1 MAEQLLT
8 GQPTPPTGPLPLTYQ
23 NLFTESTK
31 VSQRKDVPLP
41 NGKYAANAKE
51 LESFLQTPENQE
63 AYYKMYSAPAMSFGA
78 GNLDQFKVKLS
89 GGLTSGEIAMQ
100 KAKPSLPMVEPIT
113 QVQQMEYQD
122 LNQPAI
128 KQFDELKANKINKTA
143 SGKPLNSY
151 TEMQDYF
158 SSPENVS
165 EWGKAYNYSLKSKG
179 FNLTQI
185 ANNAKPK
192 QSLKTVTEIQT
203 DAAQQL
209 QRDDLDQIDPNKLSE
224 LVYNT
229 EELGIVG
236 ETIPLEKPIELTEL
250 VNGQLVTKQITELT
264 YDDYTQLLKKKYGKA
279 DVDTS
284 LIQPGQDFDSR
295 YLADEKNA
303 TYSVNEFEEAK
314 GKVKENYLDFVATKQ
329 QDENRAKTKTYDQD
343 VETKNRQLLSP
354 DDQKI
359 AQINDQIDALVEQMY
374 VDKYSDK
381 GVAPDFEIKLRNL
394 EKEAA
399 QYRKNRGLASE
410 QMFNSVTGEMIDTTP
425 EEKQSIQIGAQKA
438 TEKYSSK
445 SSKDQL
451 VSERNLL
458 WEKIQFVD
466 QQSESAK
473 KEWQSQNLPGT
484 TAIGL
489 AQQALGI
496 EGGMTGE
503 SAKLFNTMVN
513 LQNKKAELYGQLLTL
528 NRLVYT
534 NEDVFKREAE
544 LGIKVAAESV
554 VEKGYGF
561 SLFSDKNTMRTRMQ
575 EVEET
580 KRFFDA
586 KGIKLSN
593 KQLLGSEAGLG
604 ESVGG
609 AVGPMLN
616 AMIDIGISSYG
627 MGALAKGLSGSKYW
641 QVAKEFMSNKY
652 GAAGRFATSMTEGAL
667 PYLVQGT
674 AYQAAGQGFGTG
686 VAETASE
693 KLFDK
698 YAAQGIEKFGGK
710 YGKLTFILGR
720 WLSGTSGETVA
731 EIAGNIIPLFLENGF
746 DLNKAYKDSFGE
758 TGDEQTKNLAILGMS
773 CALFA
778 SPANLPYVFKTKQ
791 QINKSIAEKGSNPVL
806 EQVMR
811 VLDDTIERMPTGEA
825 ATRMDERIYGDNP
838 VEPLVFVEAPP
849 ISVNEDVVEAPVEGP
864 AERPQETVEVEK
876 RSANNGEEFFVVEN
890 DGKVNKNVVYRVNET
905 NGQLEVKGYD
915 SMQEGFVPASTTIT
929 EAVDR
934 KSKENGI
941 ISSDKATRVAKQQLN
956 INPDA
961 ERVITPEGKVL
972 YQTPGQTA
980 QQFGKNRQKNT
991 NTVRATADNTFSF
1004 LDGVKAK
1011 IVSTLFPNA
1020 ETKVDDQQSA
1030 SYNTYRDAVRTKMKL
1045 NAGSFFSKGKA
1056 VLMES
1061 GMNKIPKVADFLA
1074 ALVEDFS
1081 KTGKTIEVAAT
1092 AVTDVTTKVGL
1103 KIEDVV
1109 NNIIGTDFF
1118 QDKFG
1123 AVAEASDYAKNLLT
1137 DLMINDNSVAKEI
1150 FGTNKEAYNQFVKF
1164 REGFNKYVAKNYTG
1178 SMNFKTDHKF
1188 YNNQMPDVAIKARE
1202 EEFQMEEKQRVQE
1215 QAKREDVANVL
1226 NLAGV
1231 DTSTEN
1237 VEGVRYKQGELNA
1250 QQYLEMLGEDT
1261 NGMTSDEI
1269 TAKAEVA
1276 SEGVNLE
1283 KFNEAVA
1290 NRTTNEQTRK
1300 KRETR
1305 LRKELRTKFGFN
1317 NPLAKLVA
1325 KGALPD
1331 MSMRSKRA
1339 VTATVMNKVI
1349 ETAATRAGITAD
1361 EFLDNYLAFEKA
1373 TEQEF
1378 SDFVKNQPGGKELY
1392 QRIGELGAQ
1401 YNQEVNQF
1409 LTNAKRFEKEGKTPE
1424 EILLATG
1431 WGKGVDGNWKYTLVA
1446 PSSNLNVSSLVNISP
1461 NQPKS
1466 LPLGAILDYPELY
1479 RAYPQLKQYEIIIEN
1494 NPSSNTHGSFSGEII
1509 TINIA
1514 NLPTLYQFNM
1524 VLQHEL
1530 QHAVQRIEG
1539 WPGGGNPDYVY
1550 MGNPIDVLEAVAEK
1564 LRETGTPIS
1573 DLAVKEADR
1582 LIRETGGQLAG
1593 ASRRDF
1599 EALMDLIQ
1607 QNLWDS
1613 FHPKFNEDLVNEF
1626 TQKFDMATSNQVINL
1641 LREVTNDSIYR
1652 SLYGEIEAEN
1662 AVNQDYRAVNKAL
1675 NAMMID
1681 PDLLD
1686 KFSKPGKQE
1695 LIRDL
1700 ITQFNK
1706 VQSDY
1711 KAFVETAKL
1720 ALAEVANNNSLTQLQ
1735 KDILN
1740 NAFATT
1746 QNNEFGK
1753 LDKSKID
1760 SVPFDIV
1767 KLYTQLQKDKV
1778 FLYSQKDSN
1787 IPTEALETILNV
1799 IKIRSDY
1806 ANSSTKLKNE
1816 IVSNSIISSAILD
1829 SDMLMVETPL
1839 FYSQYASDKV
1849 VPAKQYNPEG
1859 YKTSQREWEAKRK
1872 QLDDASNAVQDF
1884 DPTGTKYQENKDNAF
1899 DDAYLLSDNEN
1910 DWRDGEFTSL
1920 YAISNKRREEFINQ
1934 LKKKRPDL
1942 EKDGLVDGIL
1952 DEVEKFIDENTAP
1965 GKINP
1970 KLEKLTMFWVANGNV
1985 ILPEDGYKIIEAER
1999 VANLKKIDPFTFK
2012 NPTELINKYQGEVKG
2027 KKITIDEI
2035 DKMPEF
2041 KDKKIVGENE
2051 DLTQKQKD
2059 TLNGLTIYT
2068 VEDTREGQAAVRK
2081 IIDSHFGEDAN
2092 PWCLAARTDGGL
2104 GNAWYYWSNRYNAYP
2119 KKIAFKNGKLVAFSA
2134 NSDSDVVWWDRN
2146 DEPHEGIETTSDLG
2160 DNKILTV
2167 YLDENGKVVEIGEA
2181 KRKITLKDQE
2191 GNKIETVE
2199 TFDEYDTKKSLSRTK
2214 NGKLDGNQ
2222 LEYHDNGN
2230 VKFKENFKDGI
2241 RDGETTTYYND
2252 RNVKREEYYKNG
2264 KQEGNQE
2271 SYFKNGQIQS
2281 EEYYKN
2287 GKQDGVQR
2295 WYHQNGNT
2303 SRELYYKNGELDGVW
2318 KLYYDNGQIE
2328 TEANFKNGEQ
2338 DGSTKQYYYNG
2349 QIQREQN
2356 YKDGKLDGVQ
2366 KIYYTDGTI
2375 DEENNY
2381 DKGQQDGVQLSY
2393 SPNGQLLFESNYKNG
2408 VKDGI
2413 SRAYDTIN
2421 DVFLTQVY
2429 TEGKALEVGGITD
2442 IAGNNLL
2449 MQGNRGA
2456 AFITQDA
2463 TDLIFALTDP
2473 NLSTPLHEIAHI
2485 YEKYMTNAEKKIV
2498 LAMTGETS
2506 WSTNTSEYFARGFE
2520 RYLYSGNAPTA
2531 KMLPMFD
2538 KLRTWLKDIYTQL
2551 TGSEIDVQLNQPM
2564 RDLYSAMLGE
2574 AKVPETEVTPA
2585 TAPQTADNALADF
2598 ISGKRNQGISDD
2610 QIYVG
2615 LLQAGFKA
2623 ADLED
2628 FFNLQTR
2635 QTVASQIEEEG
2646 PMKDEA
2652 RIAADEAAGLYVRR
2666 TAEQLEMEMDGL
2678 TIEESQAMI
2687 ENFANSSNLDAAI
2700 ANKIQDILQKKAEG
2714 KDVQKDFEALI
2725 ATGTNLGR
2733 ALQAFTRLKNQS
2745 GALRARNLI
2754 NKLKQEGKKI
2764 PDAVKNKLL
2773 ALGDAYDES
2782 KAKLNNA
2789 KVAAENNPSG
2799 QSPIAG
2805 KSNIQYF
2812 QQQLANTQNI
2822 GQQFASVARPY
2833 MSEASLSGT
2842 FGTLIRGNL
2851 LTPTSTII
2859 NITSN
2864 AVKAVFNI
2872 PINLISSGFS
2882 QLTSL
2887 VGGTKGTMRGM
2898 DYYKYGWQFGFM
2910 TGVKKGVSILKK
2922 GNLPDTSQ
2930 GLQIEPGFNGFRSM
2944 TELFGSLLAYAQ
2956 GKTSADIAA
2965 EYGYNLDQSGK
2976 IPNKEKAVKT
2986 LEGIFG
2992 VPAEAFFRLLG
3003 SVDAVF
3009 RNTAYYS
3016 ALSEQAKL
3024 SGLKDPKD
3032 IENFII
3038 LNSDYSNKA
3047 ADNEALRYV
3056 YSNNSGA
3063 YKFISKIYG
3072 SGQGPGGKL
3081 WKLGMTGVIP
3091 YAKIPTNLAI
3101 EYSEIMIPDLAF
3113 AKVAIAVGKIFNLN
3127 TKIKKSKNPQ
3137 AKLKLEAQKQELAR
3151 KRDELIGRG
3160 LVGYALTYA
3169 GKWFAESGALSAGAQ
3184 GEDKKRK
3191 DYVYRFERPNSI
3203 NLSLVKRYINGD
3215 KSDLWQEGDAIVDYR
3230 AAGVFGGILFTS
3242 QSEKRSTAKEQN
3254 KEVANQSV
3262 FSSLFDMGYN
3272 SNAAETARYLIDQ
3285 SFVKGLNQALAT
3297 VDPRQ
3302 EGALERFVSG
3312 LMGTLST
3319 AVLPNSLAIFD
3330 KANRNYIPEYD
3341 SPYTGVDKIVND
3353 FMAKVKERW
3362 PFDDP
3367 NSITAKVDAF
3377 GRPIP
3382 QTPVGANA
3390 WFYNAFDVTKFSRG
3404 LYDDKDQSWE
3414 QLVYEAVKKGDVLTA
3429 FPSNPSPIIKSKI
3442 GGESYVL
3449 SPEEYQ
3455 KYAIAVG
3462 EARRQ
3467 IVNQFIENADLDQL
3481 IGPNSELN
3489 GKTAD
3494 NQKQY
3499 GYVVLGKILSNL
3511 YAAADATLI
3520 NAERGLVYEA
3530 RKKMATERPE
3540 EFKALLEKEKNNI
3553 YSQGLDLLYND
3564 PEMSEY
3570 LPKTTAQDI
3579 FFSKKA
3585 KYSEDREYTN
3595 EKSNSNTGEEFFKEK
3610 APSSTQGG
3618 DPYEQFFKQK

>member
-23 NLFTESTK
+23 NLFAESIK
-31 VSQRKDVPLP
+31 QSRRNDVPLP
-41 NGKYAANAKE
+41 NNTYAKNPKE
-51 LESFLQTPENQE
+51 LEEFLKTPENQE
-63 AYYKMYSAPAMSFGA
+63 AFYQIYRNATRAFGSDISEFSS
-78 GNLDQFKVKLS
+78 GLENFKTKLS
-89 GGLTSGEIAMQ
+89 GGLTSGEIATL
-100 KAKPSLPMVEPIT
+100 KAKPSLPFVKPVT
-113 QVQQMEYQD
+113 QVQQMEYQA

-128 KQFDELKANKINKTA
+128 KQFNELKANKINKTA
-143 SGKPLNSY
+143 SGKPFNSY

-179 FNLTQI
+179 FDLTQI

-203 DAAQQL
+203 TAAEQL
-209 QRDDLDQIDPNKLSE
+209 QRDDLDQIDPDKLSE

-236 ETIPLEKPIELTEL
+236 ETIPLKKPIELTEL

-279 DVDTS
+279 DIDTS
-284 LIQPGQDFDSR
+284 LIQPSIEGE
-295 YLADEKNA
+295 AGV
-303 TYSVNEFEEAK
+303 YSVNEFEEAK
-314 GKVKENYLDFVATKQ
+314 GKVKENYLDVVATKQ

-374 VDKYSDK
+374 ADKYSDK

-466 QQSESAK
+466 QQAESAK

-554 VEKGYGF
+554 VEQGYGF

-616 AMIDIGISSYG
+616 AVIDIGISSYG

-674 AYQAAGQGFGTG
+674 AYQVAGQSFGTG
-686 VAETASE
+686 VAETAAE

-791 QINKSIAEKGSNPVL
+791 QINKSIAENGSNPVL

-876 RSANNGEEFFVVEN
+876 RSANNGEEFFVLEN

-956 INPDA
+956 IDPDA

-1011 IVSTLFPNA
+1011 IVSTLFPKV
-1020 ETKVDDQQSA
+1020 ETKIDDQQSA

-1045 NAGSFFSKGKA
+1045 NAGSFFSRGKA

-1061 GMNKIPKVADFLA
+1061 GMNKIPKIADFLA

-1081 KTGKTIEVAAT
+1081 KTGKTIEVATT

-1109 NNIIGTDFF
+1109 NSIIGTDFF

-1150 FGTNKEAYNQFVKF
+1150 FGTNKEAYNQFIKF

-1178 SMNFKTDHKF
+1178 SLNFKTDHKF

-1202 EEFQMEEKQRVQE
+1202 EEFQMGEKQRVQE
-1215 QAKREDVANVL
+1215 QAIREDVANVL

-1317 NPLAKLVA
+1317 NPLTKLVA
-1325 KGALPD
+1325 KGAISNIG
-1331 MSMRSKRA
+1331 SMRKKRA
-1339 VTATVMNKVI
+1339 VVATMINKVI
-1349 ETAATRAGITAD
+1349 ETAATRAGVTAD
-1361 EFLDNYLAFEKA
+1361 EFLDNYLSFEKA

-1392 QRIGELGAQ
+1392 QRIGELGTQ

-1409 LTNAKRFEKEGKTPE
+1409 LINAKRFEKEGKTPE

-1431 WGKGVDGNWKYTLVA
+1431 WSKGADGNWKYTLVA

-1466 LPLGAILDYPELY
+1466 LSLDAILDYPELY

-1539 WPGGGNPDYVY
+1539 WQGGGNPDNVY

-1582 LIRETGGQLAG
+1582 LIRESGGQLVG

-1681 PDLLD
+1681 PDLLN

-1695 LIRDL
+1695 LIKDL
-1700 ITQFNK
+1700 ITKFNK

-1767 KLYTQLQKDKV
+1767 KLYTELQKDP
-1778 FLYSQKDSN
+1778 N

-1849 VPAKQYNPEG
+1849 VPVKKYNPEG

-1884 DPTGTKYQENKDNAF
+1884 DPTGTKYQENQDNAF

-1999 VANLKKIDPFTFK
+1999 IATLKKIDPFTFK

-2041 KDKKIVGENE
+2041 SDKKTISEH
-2051 DLTQKQKD
+2051 
-2059 TLNGLTIYT
+2059 GLTIYT
-2068 VEDTREGQAAVRK
+2068 VDDTKEGQAAVRK

-2092 PWCLAARTDGGL
+2092 PWCLAARVN
-2104 GNAWYYWSNRYNAYP
+2104 GNLDAGWGHWSRTYNAYP

-2134 NSDSDVVWWDRN
+2134 NSDSEVVWWDRN
-2146 DEPHEGIETTSDLG
+2146 DEPQSGIKSSIDLG
-2160 DNKILTV
+2160 DNRQQ
-2167 YLDENGKVVEIGEA
+2167 EITINEDGSYE
-2181 KRKITLKDQE
+2181 KGDITKNTTLRDNE
-2191 GNKIETVE
+2191 GNKIEIVE
-2199 TFDEYDTKKSLSRTK
+2199 TLDEFGTKKLLSRTK
-2214 NGKLDGNQ
+2214 NGKLDGEQ
-2222 LEYHDNGN
+2222 IEYLASGN
-2230 VKFKENFKDGI
+2230 IFTKESFKDGLK
-2241 RDGETTTYYND
+2241 DGPTTDYYPDGSVN
-2252 RNVKREEYYKNG
+2252 RESYWENGKREG
-2264 KQEGNQE
+2264 TGE
-2271 SYFKNGQIQS
+2271 SYYRNGELRS

-2287 GKQDGVQR
+2287 GVREGIQR
-2295 WYHQNGNT
+2295 GYYQNGNT
-2303 SRELYYKNGELDGVW
+2303 DYEQSYKNGQLYGVQ
-2318 KLYYDNGQIE
+2318 KKYYENGQPE
-2328 TEANFKNGEQ
+2328 TEISLNNGIPDGISIKYLENGKPSIEENFKNGKR
-2338 DGSTKQYYYNG
+2338 DGIQKYYDNSGNLEYEFTYKNG
-2349 QIQREQN
+2349 KEDGHSKEYFGGTLTQETF
-2356 YKDGKLDGVQ
+2356 YKDGDITKV
-2366 KIYYTDGTI
+2366 IVYSEEGTVEQVF
-2375 DEENNY
+2375 DYPVPERY
-2381 DKGQQDGVQLSY
+2381 ATV
-2393 SPNGQLLFESNYKNG
+2393 NGNPLY
-2408 VKDGI
+2408 
-2413 SRAYDTIN
+2413 
-2421 DVFLTQVY
+2421 
-2429 TEGKALEVGGITD
+2429 
-2442 IAGNNLL
+2442 
-2449 MQGNRGA
+2449 QGNRGA

-2473 NLSTPLHEIAHI
+2473 NLSTPLHEIAHV
-2485 YEKYMTNAEKKIV
+2485 YEKYMTNAEKKTV
-2498 LAMTGETS
+2498 LDMTGETE

-2531 KMLPMFD
+2531 KMLPIFD

-2574 AKVPETEVTPA
+2574 AKAPETEVTPA
-2585 TAPQTADNALADF
+2585 TAPQTADRELADF

-2666 TAEQLEMEMDGL
+2666 TAEQLEMEMESM
-2678 TIEESQAMI
+2678 TEEEAGAMI

-2700 ANKIQDILQKKAEG
+2700 ANKIQDILKKKAEG
-2714 KDVQKDFEALI
+2714 KDVQKDFEELI

-2745 GALRARNLI
+2745 GALRARSI
-2754 NKLKQEGKKI
+2754 IGKLKQALPTAI
-2764 PDAVKNKLL
+2764 KNKLI
-2773 ALGDAYDES
+2773 ALGDAYDE
-2782 KAKLNNA
+2782 AKIKLSNA
-2789 KVAAENNPSG
+2789 KTAAENNPSG
-2799 QSPIAG
+2799 QSPVAG
-2805 KSNIQYF
+2805 KSNMQYF
-2812 QQQLANTQNI
+2812 QQQLANVRNI
-2822 GQQFASVARPY
+2822 GEQFASVARPY
-2833 MSEASLSGT
+2833 MSKKSFTDT

-2851 LTPTSTII
+2851 LTPTSGII

-2864 AVKAVFNI
+2864 VVKAIFNV
-2872 PINLISSGFS
+2872 PINLVASGVS
-2882 QLTSL
+2882 KLSATE
-2887 VGGTKGTMRGM
+2887 GTMRGW
-2898 DYYKYGWQFGFM
+2898 DYYKYGRKFGFT
-2910 TGVKKGVSILKK
+2910 TGVKKGIDILRK
-2922 GNLPDTSQ
+2922 GNQPDTSQ
-2930 GLQIEPGFNGFRSM
+2930 GLQIESGFNGFKSFS
-2944 TELFGSLLAYAQ
+2944 EFYGGLFAKAQ
-2956 GKTSADIAA
+2956 GKSNEDIAVD
-2965 EYGYNLDQSGK
+2965 YGYSLNEAGK
-2976 IPNKEKAVKT
+2976 IPLKEKAVKFI
-2986 LEGIFG
+2986 EGTFG
-2992 VPAEAFFRLLG
+2992 LPAEVFFRALG

-3009 RNTAYYS
+3009 RNMAYYS

-3024 SGLKDPKD
+3024 NGLKDPKD
-3032 IENFII
+3032 IENFIM
-3038 LNSDYSNKA
+3038 LNSDYSNTK

-3056 YSNNSGA
+3056 YSNNSTA
-3063 YKFISKIYG
+3063 YKEISKIYG
-3072 SGQGPGGKL
+3072 SGEGVLGKIR
-3081 WKLGMTGVIP
+3081 KLIMTGVLP
-3091 YAKIPTNLAI
+3091 YAKIPTNLII
-3101 EYSEIMIPDLAF
+3101 EYIEIMVPEWAFGKAAYYETQLLA
-3113 AKVAIAVGKIFNLN
+3113 KMNEINK
-3127 TKIKKSKNPQ
+3127 TKNPQ
-3137 AKLKLEAQKQELAR
+3137 AKLKLESQKQDLAR
-3151 KRDELIGRG
+3151 KRDEMVGKGTVG
-3160 LVGYALTYA
+3160 LALSFA

-3191 DYVYRFERPNSI
+3191 DYIYRFERPNSI
-3203 NLSLVKRYINGD
+3203 NLSLVKRYADGD
-3215 KSDLWQEGDAIVDYR
+3215 TSDLWQEGDEIIDYR
-3230 AAGVFGGILFTS
+3230 LFGVFGGILFAS
-3242 QSEKRSTAKEQN
+3242 QSDKNEKQKEKRREIT
-3254 KEVANQSV
+3254 NQSV
-3262 FSSLFDMGYN
+3262 FSASADKIWN
-3272 SNAAETARYLIDQ
+3272 SSISETLRYAVDQ
-3285 SFVKGLNQALAT
+3285 SFVKGLNQFLGAL
-3297 VDPRQ
+3297 DPRQ
-3302 EGALERFVSG
+3302 EGAKERFVSG
-3312 LMGTLST
+3312 LLTTLST

-3341 SPYTGVDKIVND
+3341 SPYEEWDKITYD

-3367 NSITAKVDAF
+3367 NNMVAKIDAF

-3382 QTPVGANA
+3382 QTPVGRNA
-3390 WFYNAFDVTKFSRG
+3390 WFFNAFDVTKFSRG
-3404 LYDDKDQSWE
+3404 LYDDKDVSWE
-3414 QLVYEAVKKGDVLTA
+3414 RLVYTAVKKGDVIAA
-3429 FPSNPSPIIKSKI
+3429 FPQSPSPILKTKV
-3442 GGESYVL
+3442 GNESYAL
-3449 SPEEYQ
+3449 TPEEYE
-3455 KYAIAVG
+3455 KYAIATG
-3462 EARRQ
+3462 KARRTL
-3467 IVNQFIENADLDQL
+3467 VNTFIQNADVKQFLDM
-3481 IGPNSELN
+3481 NSDLN
-3489 GKTAD
+3489 KKTDGK
-3494 NQKQY
+3494 NPY
-3499 GYVVLGKILSNL
+3499 GVVILGKILSSL
-3511 YAAADATLI
+3511 YAAADATMI
-3520 NAERGLVYEA
+3520 NTNRGLIYES
-3530 RKKMATERPE
+3530 RKKMAIERPE
-3540 EFKALLEKEKNNI
+3540 QYNALIESEKNNI
-3553 YSQGLDLLYND
+3553 YSNALDLLYD
-3564 PEMSEY
+3564 DSEMVNY

-3579 FFSKKA
+3579 FFA
-3585 KYSEDREYTN
+3585 KQGEYSEDRGYSRPKGEVDL
-3595 EKSNSNTGEEFFKEK
+3595 ESQRFDNSKPKPQEVDLESQRFDKKNAPTENTGVFKKEVPPPTVDLESQRFDK
-3610 APSSTQGG
+3610 
-3618 DPYEQFFKQK
+3618 KK